1 MSPFFR
7 QLLFFAV
14 LLALPIA
21 SYFLVFKPQNREI
34 EKAKK
39 EIELKESLLAKLKEA
54 TAQTEDL
61 QRANEQ
67 IRDAIAA
74 IQARLPSTKE
84 MDNVLR
90 QVSNLASRAG
100 LKVPQFKKSDKTGP
114 AGLAFE
120 QPTDIEI
127 TGDFDGFYKF
137 LLDLEQLP
145 RITRIPDLSIVR
157 SDKVDGEMKTKLV
170 LSVYYEGEQTDLGA
184 AAK

>member
-1 MSPFFR
+1 MSPFLR
-7 QLLFFAV
+7 QFVFFLV
-14 LLALPIA
+14 LLALPVA
-21 SYFLVFKPQNREI
+21 SYFMVFKPQNREI

-39 EIELKESLLAKLKEA
+39 EIELKESLLGKLKEA

-61 QRANEQ
+61 QRANDQ
-67 IRDAIAA
+67 IKEAISA
-74 IQARLPSTKE
+74 IQARLPTTKE

-90 QVSNLASRAG
+90 QVSNLAAKAG
-100 LKVPQFKKSDKTGP
+100 LKVPQFKKSDKTAP

-120 QPTDIEI
+120 QPMDIEI
-127 TGDFDGFYKF
+127 TGDFDGFYRF

-170 LSVYYEGEQTDLGA
+170 LSVYYEGDPSETT
-184 AAK
+184 K